1 MNILILGA
9 TGFIGSAIAQRLVA
23 DGHTVTGLGRNLDVA
38 RRRMA
43 ALSWREADIASLATP
58 DDWRSHLDGMDV
70 VVNAAG
76 ALQDGARDDLAAV
89 QDRAMR
95 ALFAAAASRP
105 STPQIVQIS
114 ARTEGSAGTTPFLAT
129 KKKADDTLK
138 ASGLRFVI
146 LRPAVVLGRNAH
158 GGTALLRALAALP
171 CITPLV
177 HADSPVA
184 TVGMD
189 DVVSV
194 VSAAIEGGIPDASDL
209 DLAAPSP
216 SSLGELA
223 AHHRAWLGLPPARQV
238 DVPPVAA
245 IPVIAAADFAGRLGW
260 RSPLRSTAMRVMQDG
275 VTASRPVAAV
285 PGLPP
290 LADAAAFLAA
300 NPAGAQD
307 LWFARLYLMKSPI
320 IVGLS
325 LFWLASGLVPVWNIA
340 PAIAHFEAFLTPAL
354 AFAAVVATC
363 LADILLGL
371 AVLFRRHARKAMIGM
386 ITLSLAYLAAA
397 TIAEPDLWLDPIGP
411 LVKVVPSILLTLVGL
426 AILDER

>member
-23 DGHTVTGLGRNLDVA
+23 DGHAVTGLGRNLDVA

-58 DDWRSHLDGMDV
+58 DDWQSHLDGMDV

-105 STPQIVQIS
+105 TPPQIVQIS
-114 ARTEGSAGTTPFLAT
+114 ARTEGSAGNTPFLAT
-129 KKKADDTLK
+129 KKKADDALK
-138 ASGLRFVI
+138 ASGLRYVI

-189 DVVSV
+189 DVVAV
-194 VSAAIEGGIPDASDL
+194 VSAAIEGRIPDASDV

-223 AHHRAWLGLPPARQV
+223 AHHRAWLGLPPARQI

-275 VTASRPVAAV
+275 VTASRPVAVA
-285 PGLPP
+285 GLPP
-290 LADAAAFLAA
+290 LADAATFLAA
-300 NPAGAQD
+300 NQAGAQD
-307 LWFARLYLMKSPI
+307 LWFARLYLMKAPV

-325 LFWLASGLVPVWNIA
+325 LFWLASGLVPFWNIA
-340 PAIAHFEAFLTPAL
+340 PAIAHFEAFLTPTL

-363 LADILLGL
+363 LADIVLGL
-371 AVLFRRHARKAMIGM
+371 AVLFRRHAQKAMIGM
-386 ITLSLAYLAAA
+386 IGLSAAYLAAA